1 MKAIDINSRLV
12 DTYLELLKNLDP
24 KVKLDLINKL
34 SLPVKTDL
42 SMKKSSFN
50 KAFGAW
56 DKEDDAELII
66 TEIRESRNFN
76 RIIESL

>member
-34 SLPVKTDL
+34 SLSVKTYL

>member
-34 SLPVKTDL
+34 SLSVKTDL
-42 SMKKSSFN
+42 SKKKSSFN

-56 DKEDDAELII
+56 DKEDDAEQII

>member
-1 MKAIDINSRLV
+1 MKAIDFNNRLV

-34 SLPVKTDL
+34 SLSVKTDL
-42 SMKKSSFN
+42 SNKKSSFN

-56 DKEDDAELII
+56 DKEDDAEII
-66 TEIRESRNFN
+66 NREIRESRNFN
-76 RIIESL
+76 RIIESF

>member
-34 SLPVKTDL
+34 SLSVKTYL

-50 KAFGAW
+50 KAFDAW

>member
-1 MKAIDINSRLV
+1 MKAIDINNRLV

-24 KVKLDLINKL
+24 KVKLDLIKKL
-34 SLPVKTDL
+34 SLSVKNDL
-42 SMKKSSFN
+42 SKKKSSFN

-56 DKEDDAELII
+56 DKEDDAEKINN
-66 TEIRESRNFN
+66 EIRESRSFN

>member
-1 MKAIDINSRLV
+1 MKAIDFNNKLI

-34 SLPVKTDL
+34 SLSVKKDL
-42 SMKKSSFN
+42 SNKKSSFN

-56 DKEDDAELII
+56 DKDDDAEKII
-66 TEIRESRNFN
+66 SEISKSRNFN

>member
-1 MKAIDINSRLV
+1 MKAIDINNRLV

-34 SLPVKTDL
+34 SLSVKTDL
-42 SMKKSSFN
+42 SKKKSSFN

-56 DKEDDAELII
+56 DSEDDAERINF
-66 TEIRESRNFN
+66 EIRESRNFN
-76 RIIESL
+76 RIIEQF